1 MQKVCKLALAVLGL
15 SCSVFAQAPAT
26 NANTTTQPAQGAS
39 AAAPAAPISR
49 SERNI
54 RFQFDGIP
62 YMDLVERFAQMAGKP
77 LIAET
82 NVQGTVTFNDPRP
95 YNYSEALETLNTM
108 LSMKNVMLV
117 ETERYVQLVPF
128 KDLPQMPLKIFR
140 GLDRTGDVR
149 GGEVVTVVLELKNL
163 EASEVAKATSSM
175 LSSAGSVAPLSRG
188 NGLII
193 TDRMENIRR
202 VRQLLA
208 EIDTKSPIERTM
220 RTHTL
225 LHASGAVV
233 ADLINKTFGAATA
246 PKNRVFN
253 DQKKSWEVL
262 PPEPETYVTAVF
274 DDASRTLLL
283 FGPGE
288 RVTMAEELIRKFEDK
303 DGGRGGEVRIFH
315 AQGTRAEDLARMIRQ
330 AIPGVAAENE
340 SGAAAA
346 TKARVIVDAP
356 KNRLIVTA
364 PVAGQLDAIEN
375 LVNRVESGTS
385 GTLGTENKSE
395 RVEVTKV

>member
-1 MQKVCKLALAVLGL
+1 MQKVCKLALAVIGL
-15 SCSVFAQAPAT
+15 SFSLIAQDRPA
-26 NANTTTQPAQGAS
+26 NANTTATKTATAPGAVPAVNNTD
-39 AAAPAAPISR
+39 R
-49 SERNI
+49 SI
-54 RFQFDGIP
+54 RFQFEGMP
-62 YMDLVERFAQMAGKP
+62 YMDVVERFAQMANKP
-77 LIAET
+77 LVAET

-95 YNYSEALETLNTM
+95 YNYTEALETLNTI
-108 LSMKNVMLV
+108 LSMKNVMVV
-117 ETERYVQLVPF
+117 ETERFLQLVPF

-140 GLDRTGDVR
+140 GLDQTGDVR

-163 EASEVAKATSSM
+163 DASEVAKATASM
-175 LSSAGSVAPLSRG
+175 LSNAGSVAPLSRG

-246 PKNRVFN
+246 PKNRVYN
-253 DQKKSWEVL
+253 DQKKQWDVL

-283 FGPGE
+283 FGPAE
-288 RVTMAEELIRKFEDK
+288 RVGM
-303 DGGRGGEVRIFH
+303 
-315 AQGTRAEDLARMIRQ
+315 AEDLI
-330 AIPGVAAENE
+330 
-340 SGAAAA
+340 
-346 TKARVIVDAP
+346 
-356 KNRLIVTA
+356 
-364 PVAGQLDAIEN
+364 
-375 LVNRVESGTS
+375 
-385 GTLGTENKSE
+385 
-395 RVEVTKV
+395 